1 MVKKMMIVLCLT
13 LGLIGCSG
21 RQSKG
26 VTVCEPIYVI
36 VAPDIASLRQWPVP
50 VRSDN
55 TLKALADAYVL
66 RGTALR
72 QCNATIRSVEDLV
85 LSADGL
91 KEALK

>member
-1 MVKKMMIVLCLT
+1 MMIAIILT
-13 LGLIGCSG
+13 LCLIGCSN
-21 RQSKG
+21 RQSKD

-50 VRSDN
+50 VRSDSS
-55 TLKALADAYVL
+55 LKALADAYVL

-72 QCNATIRSVEDLV
+72 QCNATIRTVEELV

>member
-1 MVKKMMIVLCLT
+1 M
-13 LGLIGCSG
+13 
-21 RQSKG
+21 
-26 VTVCEPIYVI
+26 CEPIYVV

-85 LSADGL
+85 LSTEGL
-91 KEALK
+91 KKSLEQGNRK

>member
-1 MVKKMMIVLCLT
+1 MMIALCLT
-13 LGLIGCSG
+13 LSLIGCSG
-21 RQSKG
+21 KQSKG
-26 VTVCEPIYVI
+26 VTVCEPIYVV

-50 VRSDN
+50 VRSDSS
-55 TLKALADAYVL
+55 LKALADAYVL

-85 LSADGL
+85 LTTEGL